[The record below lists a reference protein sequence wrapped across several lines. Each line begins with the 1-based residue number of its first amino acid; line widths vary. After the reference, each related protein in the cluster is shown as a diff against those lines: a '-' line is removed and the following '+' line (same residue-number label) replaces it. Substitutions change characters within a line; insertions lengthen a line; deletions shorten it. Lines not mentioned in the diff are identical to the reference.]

1 MIYAKGENS
10 IYRKKYLYIIAGILL
25 IATIYF
31 FNREYRMYQ
40 MKAILKN
47 LNEDNIASLSIY
59 YKDGRENGNSLY
71 WAEKKEVPIERED
84 YHKALS
90 GLLSLS
96 CKYYSGDVS
105 GRVLGQKGYSFDEEL
120 GIDVGFMDGKSNLI
134 IKLNKNGSKGWGFLS
149 FSTDYIYDL
158 SLTCSVDSEEIRRY
172 MSTVVGE

>member
-1 MIYAKGENS
+1 
-10 IYRKKYLYIIAGILL
+10 
-25 IATIYF
+25 
-31 FNREYRMYQ
+31 
-40 MKAILKN
+40 MKAILRN
-47 LNEDNIASLSIY
+47 VNEDDIASISIY

-71 WAEKKEVPIERED
+71 WTEKKEIPIERED
-84 YHKALS
+84 YNKVFL

-120 GIDVGFMDGKSNLI
+120 GINVCFIDGKSNLI
-134 IKLNKNGSKGWGFLS
+134 IKLNRSSNRGWSFLS